1 MMDLHH
7 WIDGAFVPA
16 AEGDWIPVTE
26 PATGKT
32 FARCAAGTASDIDRA
47 VQAARSAFSTWSQT
61 TTAERVSILERF
73 AALIDDHC
81 DELAVL
87 ESQDGG
93 KPIARARSVE
103 IPRVAENLRFFAS
116 ALRHEHSDAFTSGPN
131 VLHWTHRRPRGVAG
145 CISPWN
151 LPLYLLSWKVAPAL
165 AAGCTVVAKPSE
177 VTPATATR
185 FAELSGEAGFPPG
198 VLNIVHGYGSEAG
211 AALVQH
217 REVPTISFTGGT
229 TTGRD
234 LAVSCAKQFKRT
246 SLELGGKNP
255 FVVFADADLDR
266 AATEAARAAFSNT
279 GQICLCGSRIL
290 VESSVLPQFQEKL
303 LAATA
308 AMRVGDPAEETTHIG
323 SLVSEPHYLKVKQA
337 IEAAPGTVLCGGGR
351 PSGLP
356 DRCRDGWF
364 LEPTILTD
372 LPESCALEEEEVF
385 GPVASLRAFSDES
398 EALRLANATPY
409 GLAASIWTK
418 DLDRAHRLVQR
429 VEAGVIWI
437 NAWMVRDLRTP
448 FGGAKQSGL
457 GREGGIESVHFFQEP
472 AGVTLR
478 LGDPS

>member
-1 MMDLHH
+1 MLSQADQ
-7 WIDGAFVPA
+7 
-16 AEGDWIPVTE
+16 
-26 PATGKT
+26 T
-32 FARCAAGTASDIDRA
+32 FCIG
-47 VQAARSAFSTWSQT
+47 
-61 TTAERVSILERF
+61 
-73 AALIDDHC
+73 
-81 DELAVL
+81 
-87 ESQDGG
+87 
-93 KPIARARSVE
+93 PIAVRAAWRVHFSVE
-103 IPRVAENLRFFAS
+103 PSVVFAVVES
-116 ALRHEHSDAFTSGPN
+116 
-131 VLHWTHRRPRGVAG
+131 
-145 CISPWN
+145 
-151 LPLYLLSWKVAPAL
+151 APAL

-217 REVPTISFTGGT
+217 PEVPTISFTGGT

-290 VESSVLPQFQEKL
+290 VESSVLPKFQEKL

-351 PSGLP
+351 PNNLP
-356 DRCRDGWF
+356 
-364 LEPTILTD
+364 I
-372 LPESCALEEEEVF
+372 
-385 GPVASLRAFSDES
+385 VAAMAGSLNRRS
-398 EALRLANATPY
+398 
-409 GLAASIWTK
+409 
-418 DLDRAHRLVQR
+418 
-429 VEAGVIWI
+429 
-437 NAWMVRDLRTP
+437 
-448 FGGAKQSGL
+448 
-457 GREGGIESVHFFQEP
+457 
-472 AGVTLR
+472 
-478 LGDPS
+478 